1 MEFIKNELIN
11 AVLEKYFETFSK
23 TLDTADYVP
32 VKYGKKI
39 HAYIFKN
46 MKRKFREVDRAY
58 RKQRKSA
65 KGARGGEAEEAC
77 AASPPAPDGTDGT
90 DGTS

>member
-32 VKYGKKI
+32 AKYGKKI

-46 MKRKFREVDRAY
+46 MKRKFAEVNHEYKRM
-58 RKQRKSA
+58 KKEQE
-65 KGARGGEAEEAC
+65 KGSEADTAC
-77 AASPPAPDGTDGT
+77 AASLP
-90 DGTS
+90 TSELQG

>member
-32 VKYGKKI
+32 AKYGKKI

-46 MKRKFREVDRAY
+46 MKRKFKEVDREY
-58 RKQRKSA
+58 RKSMKTKTATGS
-65 KGARGGEAEEAC
+65 EADTAC
-77 AASPPAPDGTDGT
+77 AASLPAADETAKDETP
-90 DGTS
+90 

>member
-11 AVLEKYFETFSK
+11 AVLDKYFETFSR

-32 VKYGKKI
+32 AKYGKKI

-46 MKRKFREVDRAY
+46 MKRKFSEVNREY
-58 RKQRKSA
+58 RKLKRA
-65 KGARGGEAEEAC
+65 IPATGGGADTAC
-77 AASPPAPDGTDGT
+77 AAPPPAADDGKT
-90 DGTS
+90 

>member
-32 VKYGKKI
+32 AKYGRKI

-46 MKRKFREVDRAY
+46 MKRKFKELNKAY
-58 RKQRKSA
+58 QKQMKP
-65 KGARGGEAEEAC
+65 KK
-77 AASPPAPDGTDGT
+77 P
-90 DGTS
+90 